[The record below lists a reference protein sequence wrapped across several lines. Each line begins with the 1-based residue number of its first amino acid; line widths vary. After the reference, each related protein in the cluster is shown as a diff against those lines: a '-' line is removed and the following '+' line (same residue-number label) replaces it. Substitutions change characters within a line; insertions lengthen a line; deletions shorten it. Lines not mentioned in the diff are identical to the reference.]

1 MNLEGILIH
10 KTHFKERDIIGKL
23 LLRSGKIVDL
33 YFYGGR
39 GGGKF
44 SKGSIL
50 EVGYMLKVTLAPQ
63 RKKLETQLHVVKEY
77 SLVWEAA
84 HIRSNYQAFYLLS
97 LYAEIIQKIAVE
109 EDLDHQESF
118 AEHEGIFKVLSNGI
132 FCLDK
137 SIHNND
143 YRLYQQLFVFLAKLN
158 VELGILP
165 DYEQCLHC
173 HIDLNKVE
181 LARFEPQNGGFTC
194 HDCLLSADQFVSQDK
209 ALFEE
214 LKSSIALRL
223 NLMSALKHKF
233 TEYGQ
238 IQKVTRGQCNSL
250 FNYFCYQFELQPTN
264 FKTWEMLGSL

>member
-10 KTHFKERDIIGKL
+10 KTPFKERDIIGKL
-23 LLRSGKIVDL
+23 LLRSGKVVDV

-50 EVGYMLKVTLAPQ
+50 EVGYMLKLTLAPQ
-63 RKKLETQLHVVKEY
+63 RKKLETNIHVVKEY
-77 SLVWEAA
+77 SLMWEAA

-97 LYAEIIQKIAVE
+97 LYAEIVQKIAVE
-109 EDLDHQESF
+109 EDLEHQDAF
-118 AEHEGIFKVLSNGI
+118 AEHEGIFKVLSNAI

-137 SIHNND
+137 SVSVSD
-143 YRLYQQLFVFLAKLN
+143 YQLYQQLFLFLAKLN

-165 DYEQCLHC
+165 DYDQCLHC
-173 HIDLNKVE
+173 QIDLGKVE

-214 LKSSIALRL
+214 LKSSMGLRV
-223 NLMSALKHKF
+223 NLMSALKHKY
-233 TEYGQ
+233 TDYK
-238 IQKVTRGQCNSL
+238 KVVGITRGQCNSL
-250 FNYFCYQFELQPTN
+250 FNYFCYQFELQPSN
-264 FKTWEMLGSL
+264 FKTWDLLASL